1 MEQNNKN
8 SIGMQV
14 EKIVISPSFTL
25 AEVELICKGIF
36 YDNFI
41 KIQDEVKQIVDSR
54 IQEFSEKLFEKLE
67 KINLFDMDKFKT
79 TDIQYNLYQAQNAYV
94 RTENEE
100 KRDII
105 IEIIASR
112 INSEEESNLQLNYNQ
127 AIELLPKINKKHIDI
142 LTFLF
147 FINEVGV
154 TYLENV
160 QMPKDKDQ
168 LIRYLDT
175 LMQFIN
181 FEITGNDL
189 RYLSS
194 CGCGTFNLPNL
205 LEERLIRNSA
215 TMFEFKEQKGLKKI
229 GEVPNIIINGKE
241 MSIREYIISLDTKYK
256 ILFEKYNESKLCEF
270 RMSSIAALIGLKN
283 LEIKINDKLDAYQWF
298 G

>member
-8 SIGMQV
+8 SIGMQI
-14 EKIVISPSFTL
+14 EKIVISHSPTL

-41 KIQDEVKQIVDSR
+41 KIQDEVKQIVDCR

-67 KINLFDMDKFKT
+67 KINLFDMNKFKIP
-79 TDIQYNLYQAQNAYV
+79 DIQYNLYQAQNAYV

-154 TYLENV
+154 TYLENI
-160 QMPKDKDQ
+160 QMPKDKEQ

-241 MSIREYIISLDTKYK
+241 MSIREYIISLDAKYK